1 VAEKDKTY
9 LISKLS
15 VGQAESLVI
24 HDMKIRFISQKDP
37 SVISYSVDAF
47 GICDAPHNILF
58 ESNSNNNSLG
68 ILRIPK
74 A

>member
-9 LISKLS
+9 LISRLS
-15 VGQAESLVI
+15 GGQAESLVI

-37 SVISYSVDAF
+37 RVISYSVDAF
-47 GICDAPHNILF
+47 RICDVPHNILF
-58 ESNSNNNSLG
+58 KSNPNNNFPGNLC
-68 ILRIPK
+68 IAK

>member
-9 LISKLS
+9 LISRLS
-15 VGQAESLVI
+15 GGQAESLVI

-37 SVISYSVDAF
+37 SVISYSVDIF
-47 GICDAPHNILF
+47 GIYDAPHNILF
-58 ESNSNNNSLG
+58 ESNSNNNFLG
-68 ILRIPK
+68 ILCIAK